1 MQFFTFLS
9 EQLARIS
16 CGLLQVFVANGHEE
30 SSSLSWEHSGVLWQD
45 LAPRAH
51 RELGERNVN
60 GPRMRVSDFLAAEA
74 ELAASE
80 TMGVNRYIRSPRN
93 FLFEHL
99 QVLHDPADS
108 VGSLL
113 RCVNVIARFG
123 YSIPALTVAQAEAER
138 FELAQ
143 VVSPCTFFPPPC
155 LVTHCQHF

>member
-1 MQFFTFLS
+1 
-9 EQLARIS
+9 
-16 CGLLQVFVANGHEE
+16 
-30 SSSLSWEHSGVLWQD
+30 
-45 LAPRAH
+45 
-51 RELGERNVN
+51 
-60 GPRMRVSDFLAAEA
+60 MRVSDFLAAEA

-80 TMGVNRYIRSPRN
+80 TMGVNRYIQSPRD

-123 YSIPALTVAQAEAER
+123 YSIPALAVAQAEAER

-143 VVSPCTFFPPPC
+143 VVSPLHLLSATLPGDALPAFLTFCDRMVCRSYSLVSLLFTLYPC
-155 LVTHCQHF
+155 RISMGRRDYVDLHHYIWSLPW